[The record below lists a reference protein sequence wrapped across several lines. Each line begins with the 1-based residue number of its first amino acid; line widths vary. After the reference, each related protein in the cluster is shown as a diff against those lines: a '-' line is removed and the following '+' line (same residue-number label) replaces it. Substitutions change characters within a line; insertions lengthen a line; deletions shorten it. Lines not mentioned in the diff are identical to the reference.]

1 MNLDMLKAS
10 AEDGL
15 YMVMSQVAEFI
26 PQFVGFLCIVFLGYI
41 LAIIIKKSVAF
52 FSKKINLDRRIS
64 EFYLAGQNTN
74 SSTKPKYSYGS
85 LLSQFSFY
93 AVFFIFIKT
102 GFEII
107 NLTSLSSV
115 LGVMLSFTPNI
126 LVAVAI
132 GLVTYF
138 LAKTTKNLI
147 ISKLSNAEP
156 YFSGIASLAAF
167 ILIMVVGFVFAA
179 SQLKLEM
186 TLLVSIVQIFLLAIA
201 VVLTISF
208 GLGCR
213 SIAKSLI
220 AGMYL
225 KTTFRNT
232 NYVSVDGEVG
242 RVISVGPLFT
252 QISRPD
258 GSDSLIPNESIVNTK
273 ISTYNNLKILGS
285 DELFVNGLKKPLK
298 TGSEGLQFN

>member
-1 MNLDMLKAS
+1 MNLDVIKAS

-26 PQFVGFLCIVFLGYI
+26 PQFVGFLCIVALGYV
-41 LAIIIKKSVAF
+41 LAVITKKSVSF
-52 FSKKINLDRRIS
+52 FSKKINLDKRVG
-64 EFYLAGQNTN
+64 EFYLSSETTAGVAE
-74 SSTKPKYSYGS
+74 SKYSFGN

-102 GFEII
+102 GFEI
-107 NLTSLSSV
+107 LGLASLSSV
-115 LGVMLSFTPNI
+115 LGVALSFMPNI

-132 GLVTYF
+132 GLATYF
-138 LAKTTKNLI
+138 LAKTAKGLI
-147 ISKLSNAEP
+147 INKLADSEP

-167 ILIMVVGFVFAA
+167 SLIMTVGCVFAA

-186 TLLVSIVQIFLLAIA
+186 TLLTSIVQIFLLAIA

-208 GLGCR
+208 GFGCR
-213 SIAKSLI
+213 SIAKSLV

-232 NYVSVDGEVG
+232 NYVSIGGEVG

-273 ISTYNNLKILGS
+273 ISTYNNLKISGS
-285 DELFVNGLKKPLK
+285 DELFNNAIKPSLK
-298 TGSEGLQFN
+298 TESEGVHFN